1 MTLEISSWD
10 RFAAIRAENRTD
22 IRLKENT
29 TKIKILVYGLVFGLY
44 FKRRQGGGG
53 RNFWK
58 CTVFDKYL
66 VILGDSLVKELKSK
80 RYVKLFF
87 FFFPKMTAAHTAAEG
102 AEGLKITPSC
112 FMPHELEISIG
123 LMAHRG
129 RMHTYSLF
137 NFAKLS

>member
-53 RNFWK
+53 GGGIFGN
-58 CTVFDKYL
+58 VQ
-66 VILGDSLVKELKSK
+66 
-80 RYVKLFF
+80 
-87 FFFPKMTAAHTAAEG
+87 
-102 AEGLKITPSC
+102 
-112 FMPHELEISIG
+112 
-123 LMAHRG
+123 
-129 RMHTYSLF
+129 YST
-137 NFAKLS
+137 NI